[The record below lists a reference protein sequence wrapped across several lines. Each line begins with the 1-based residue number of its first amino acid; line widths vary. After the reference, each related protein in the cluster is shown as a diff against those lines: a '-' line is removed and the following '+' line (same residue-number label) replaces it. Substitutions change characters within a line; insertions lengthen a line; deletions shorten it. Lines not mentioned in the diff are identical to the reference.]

1 MPTTEE
7 ANEKYESVGKEGWE
21 TDQGRVYLMYGPAD
35 DVERFPS
42 MSENK
47 PHEIWHYHNIESGVD
62 FVFIDRL
69 GFGNFILYH
78 STKRGELRDNNWEEN
93 LR

>member
-1 MPTTEE
+1 
-7 ANEKYESVGKEGWE
+7 
-21 TDQGRVYLMYGPAD
+21 
-35 DVERFPS
+35 

-62 FVFIDRL
+62 FVFIDRM

-78 STKRGELRDNNWEEN
+78 STKRGELRENNWEAY